1 MALTKARSSII
12 KDSLLSV
19 TDFGTDSSAFSAA
32 LAASDIVV
40 VPDGDFFIDSQVT
53 VPANKTIIIR
63 GKLKP
68 ANNTVTSGT
77 PMLNIVGSNVLIE
90 FQDDGGIDGISSS
103 YSNWNGIYAGYQTTR
118 LENIHIKNGTF
129 ENIALGNT
137 DAQVIGF
144 GECDDSSITN
154 NNIYNCGTTT
164 SLGGGFG
171 IYLQYCG
178 RCKVEGNNLDTV
190 GATGINDSCSFDNII
205 SNNTLKKI
213 SLFGMKGGYGPN
225 AATVTSDV
233 TPTIYTF
240 TIAATASTRK
250 HFVQGAACEI
260 FNAAVPNPIAYI
272 SAVTD
277 NGSYLQ
283 IFVNKTMVAAPDV
296 GAEVQMLSKGTI
308 FSNNSVSQT
317 GDNGWDYNGWCEIN
331 CIGNTLNEC
340 GAYAGAGSFG
350 GLAAGF
356 WFGYDP
362 QSGYNKM
369 RCEGLTINNNF
380 INNTYGS
387 GISCM
392 STIDDVSIIG
402 NTIINS
408 NRMSNAAYGA
418 IEVCRLGFYLS
429 QRHAINNNFI
439 SSVGNGI
446 AITSSFTEYVNINS
460 NTINGHTGIKANS
473 TRKCHV
479 LGNHITYTD
488 TGGSG
493 FGILVSDD
501 STANATSIF
510 SAKGNVIYSPNSG
523 YGIRNTDSAVSIDDV
538 FDKNTFY
545 GTNLAFSNN
554 GSDGAYAASLTN
566 SAHAERH
573 TTAFATGQVITFG
586 RVINSTG
593 NMYLLAVQSEQ
604 NPTTGL
610 TGLYLISRSTTSA
623 QITTISACSDVTVA
637 LNGSY
642 QVTVTNSTGSNRTI
656 VASLTVIM

>member
-19 TDFGTDSSAFSAA
+19 TDFGSNSAAFTAA

-53 VPANKTIIIR
+53 IPANKTVIIR

-68 ANNTVTSGT
+68 ANNTVSSGT
-77 PMLNIVGSNVLIE
+77 AMLNIVGSDVLIE

-103 YSNWNGIYAGYQTTR
+103 YSNWNGISAGYQSTR

-129 ENIALGNT
+129 TNIALTNT
-137 DAQVIGF
+137 DASAISF

-154 NNIYNCGTTT
+154 NNIFNCGTTT
-164 SLGGGFG
+164 TLGGGFG

-240 TIAATASTRK
+240 SINATADTRK
-250 HFVQGAACEI
+250 RFVQGAACEI

-272 SAVTD
+272 SAVSD

-296 GAEVQMLSKGTI
+296 AAEVQMLSKGTI

-340 GAYAGAGSFG
+340 GAYTGAGSFG

-362 QSGYNKM
+362 QGAYNKM
-369 RCEGLTINNNF
+369 RCEGLNINNNF

-392 STIDDVSIIG
+392 STIDDVAIIG

-408 NRMSNAAYGA
+408 NRMSNAAYGG
-418 IEVCRLGFYLS
+418 IEVCRLGYYLS
-429 QRHAINNNFI
+429 NRHAITNNFI
-439 SSVGNGI
+439 SGAGNGI
-446 AITSSFTEYVNINS
+446 SISSSFTERVH
-460 NTINGHTGIKANS
+460 INGNTVSGNNGIKVNS
-473 TRKCHV
+473 SRKAHV
-479 LGNHITYTD
+479 MGNHITYSD
-488 TGGSG
+488 TSGSG
-493 FGILVSDD
+493 YGILVSDD
-501 STANATSIF
+501 STSNPTSIF

-523 YGIRNTDSAVSIDDV
+523 YGIRNTDAGISLDDV

-545 GTNLAFSNN
+545 GTNIAFSNN
-554 GSDGAYAASLTN
+554 GSDTAYAASMTN
-566 SAHAERH
+566 SAYSERH
-573 TTAFATGQVITFG
+573 TTSFATGQTITFNK
-586 RVINSTG
+586 VNYSTA

-604 NPTTGL
+604 NATTGL

-623 QITTISACSDVTVA
+623 QITAISACADVTVA

-642 QVTVTNSTGSNRTI
+642 QVTVTNSSGGNRTV